1 MSIGTPKS
9 WIAGLFA
16 AFTASL
22 CCIAPLFAVI
32 GGAGSA
38 STYFGWIEP
47 YRPYIIGLTIIVFAL
62 TWYNLLKPKN
72 VQKDNCGCEVQ
83 KKSFMMSKR
92 FLMVVS
98 VISALLI
105 TFPYYSS
112 LLYANPKTVPIT
124 GTINKKLA
132 NVEFSIEGMSCEG
145 CTSHIDGGLRGIRGI
160 ASSTTS
166 FEKRMDLISYNPDSI
181 SVDSISRKIRKIGY
195 RNKIISKK

>member
-1 MSIGTPKS
+1 MSIGSPKS

-47 YRPYIIGLTIIVFAL
+47 YRPYIIGLTILVFAL
-62 TWYNLLKPKN
+62 AWYKLLKAGD

-83 KKSFMMSKR
+83 QKSFMGSKK
-92 FLMVVS
+92 FLIVVT

-112 LLYANPKTVPIT
+112 LLYASPKTAPTTRTVR
-124 GTINKKLA
+124 KKLA
-132 NVEFSIEGMSCEG
+132 NVKFSIAGMSCEG
-145 CTSHIDGGLRGIRGI
+145 CTSHIDGGLNGISGI

-166 FEKRMDLISYNPDSI
+166 FEQRMALVSYDPDSI
-181 SVDSISRKIRKIGY
+181 TADSISKKIRKIGY
-195 RNKIISKK
+195 RNTIITKN